1 MLKGVGLAIGK
12 WLRDATASYA
22 LPSRAD
28 LPY

>member
-12 WLRDATASYA
+12 WLLGAAATYS